1 MKICWFKDSKI
12 GHEKQVLAILDN
24 LALTQDLLIEE
35 RYISNPVWLELL
47 LYLLKIKP
55 KQDSIPDIIIGAGST
70 TTIPMLRYKTDN
82 KTKVI
87 SVMKPQ
93 FFESKFDLIVAPR
106 HDYKM
111 VPNNVFTYIG
121 SLSKVNINPKLD
133 NIGLIIIGGVNKHFN
148 FDDDYLISQIDFV
161 ISLFP
166 DTSWIIFNS
175 RRTPKSFNE
184 KIEQNASID
193 KFVNVNKDFE
203 PLDDYL
209 PKAKFKFVTPDSVN
223 MIFESLSSSGETYLF
238 DMHSPKENKITRLI
252 DEVKNNKYAGFLEEK
267 YIENSEIRTIVLNK
281 PNILHDTFRE
291 VEKVV
296 YEIEKRFKK

>member
-121 SLSKVNINPKLD
+121 SLSKVNINPKLE
-133 NIGLIIIGGVNKHFN
+133 NIGLIVIGGVNKHFN

-184 KIEQNASID
+184 KIKQNTSIE
-193 KFVNVNKDFE
+193 KFIDVNKDFE

-267 YIENSEIRTIVLNK
+267 YIENSELRKITLNK
-281 PNILHDTFRE
+281 RNILHDTFRE